1 MPNWASEQLMPTTPT
16 MSPSTRLDVFMGADD
31 PYDSFGTGKLTTKSY
46 MVCDI
51 CKSMLRDPCT
61 CQCTLVA
68 CLQCLQLCNTRACPQ
83 CRAKLPDRLVP
94 AKHYQNVLDAECKFQ
109 GVRFSCNTAGPGSDH
124 PCPLWCCNKSF
135 DTLPELEEHLR
146 RQGSFESSRASA
158 SDFLRR
164 VLAAEPAKLE
174 ELSRE
179 AGDTVKLHATTLL
192 DENNTWQMTEHRQR
206 RSHRRRERS
215 RSARRGLPTPT
226 GVRDPLERAFET
238 SLAMSEGMQ
247 HVRRHID
254 AVQQR
259 FVLLL

>member
-1 MPNWASEQLMPTTPT
+1 
-16 MSPSTRLDVFMGADD
+16 
-31 PYDSFGTGKLTTKSY
+31 
-46 MVCDI
+46 
-51 CKSMLRDPCT
+51 MLRDPCT
-61 CQCTLVA
+61 CQCTFVA
-68 CLQCLQLCNTRACPQ
+68 CLQCLRLCHTRHCPQ

-109 GVRFSCNTAGPGSDH
+109 GVRFSCNAASPGSDH
-124 PCPLWCCNKSF
+124 PCSLWCCDKSF
-135 DTLPELEEHLR
+135 DTLPELEDHLR
-146 RQGSFESSRASA
+146 KQGSFESSRASA